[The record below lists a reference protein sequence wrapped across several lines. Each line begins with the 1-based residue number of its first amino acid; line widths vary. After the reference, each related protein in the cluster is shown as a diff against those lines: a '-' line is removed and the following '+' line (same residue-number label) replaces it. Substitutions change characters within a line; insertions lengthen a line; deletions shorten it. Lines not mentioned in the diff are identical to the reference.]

1 LLVVVLVVLEDL
13 DYALVEQVAADL
25 LDLEPVLVTELMQ
38 LDMEVEDQEL
48 NLELVIQMHHQQ
60 DLLVLS

>member
-48 NLELVIQMHHQQ
+48 NLEPVILMDHQQ

>member
-48 NLELVIQMHHQQ
+48 NLDLVIVMDHQQ